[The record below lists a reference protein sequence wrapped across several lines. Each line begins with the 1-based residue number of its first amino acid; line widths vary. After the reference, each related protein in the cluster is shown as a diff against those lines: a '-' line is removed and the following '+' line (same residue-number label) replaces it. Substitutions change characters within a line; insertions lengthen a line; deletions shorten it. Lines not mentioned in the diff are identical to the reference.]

1 MDAKGRTSRGL
12 INDMSRDSLF
22 ENVKINP
29 ITGNIA
35 VGNAIRGTS
44 SFHDNDASD
53 FIKMETLGVKPK
65 H

>member
-1 MDAKGRTSRGL
+1 
-12 INDMSRDSLF
+12 MSRDSLF